1 MILTSIIKDDILT
14 KVKLREVSFMSKIGS
29 IKKNKDLNPSL
40 VLVFGFA
47 AVIFMGAILL
57 NLPIASQNSQS
68 VGFVN
73 ALFTSTSA
81 VCVTGL
87 IVVNTA
93 THWTIFGQVVIMA
106 LIQIGGLG
114 FMTMATLLAL
124 LMGKRIGLKNRIIMQ
139 EELGQFTISG
149 VVRLT
154 IRIVQATF
162 IIEGIGAILLSIKFI
177 PDYGLGK
184 GIYFGIFHSVS
195 AFCNAGFDIIGNS
208 LENYVGSPIV
218 NFTVMGLII
227 LGGIGFTVIIDVL
240 KTKKYKNYSLH
251 TKLVLVIT
259 GGLILSGFVFFFLLE
274 YNNITMN
281 ALSLPDKM
289 LAAMFQSVTPRTAG
303 FNTISTG
310 ALKESSKFLTIIYMF
325 IGGSP
330 GSTAGGIKTATFG
343 VILFAI
349 YMEIIGKDDVEFSRR
364 RISNET
370 VSRSLAILVIALTI
384 VSLVTIILS
393 LVEPEFKFINI
404 LFETVSAF
412 GTVGLSTGLTGDLSM
427 AGKIIISLTMF
438 LGRVGPITVATA
450 IAERHVS
457 HKALIRYA
465 EGKIFVG

>member
-1 MILTSIIKDDILT
+1 MH
-14 KVKLREVSFMSKIGS
+14 KIGS

-40 VLVFGFA
+40 ILVIGFA
-47 AVIFMGAILL
+47 AVIFLGALLL
-57 NLPIASQNSQS
+57 NLPIASQNYQS

-81 VCVTGL
+81 ICVTGL

-93 THWTIFGQVVIMA
+93 AHWSFFGQIVIMA

-154 IRIVQATF
+154 IRIIQATF
-162 IIEGIGAILLSIKFI
+162 IIEGIGAILLSTRFI
-177 PDYGLGK
+177 PDYGLWK
-184 GIYFGIFHSVS
+184 GIYFSIFHSVS

-208 LENYVGSPIV
+208 LENYVGSPVV

-227 LGGIGFTVIIDVL
+227 LGGIGFTVIIDIIR
-240 KTKKYKNYSLH
+240 TKEIKKFSLH
-251 TKLVLVIT
+251 TKLVLLIT
-259 GGLILSGFVFFFLLE
+259 GSLILSGFVFFFLLE
-274 YNNITMN
+274 YNNVTLKG
-281 ALSLPDKM
+281 LSLPNKM

-310 ALKESSKFLTIIYMF
+310 ALRDSSKFLTIIYMF

-343 VILFAI
+343 VIIFAI
-349 YMEIIGKDDVEFSRR
+349 YVEIIGKDDVEFAKR
-364 RISNET
+364 RISGET
-370 VSRSLAILVIALTI
+370 VSRSLAILMIALTI
-384 VSLVTIILS
+384 VSVVAVILS
-393 LVEPEFKFINI
+393 LTESGFEFLNI

-412 GTVGLSTGLTGDLSM
+412 GTVGLSTGLTGDLS
-427 AGKIIISLTMF
+427 AVGKIIISITMF
-438 LGRVGPITVATA
+438 LGRLGPITVATA
-450 IAERHVS
+450 IAERHTGQ
-457 HKALIRYA
+457 KALIRYP

>member
-1 MILTSIIKDDILT
+1 MH
-14 KVKLREVSFMSKIGS
+14 KIGS
-29 IKKNKDLNPSL
+29 IQKNKDLNPSL
-40 VLVFGFA
+40 ILVFGFA

-57 NLPIASQNSQS
+57 NLPIASQNNQS

-81 VCVTGL
+81 ICVTGL

-154 IRIVQATF
+154 IRIIQATF
-162 IIEGIGAILLSIKFI
+162 IIEGIGAILLSIRFI
-177 PDYGLGK
+177 PDYGFWK
-184 GIYFGIFHSVS
+184 GIYFGVFHAVS

-208 LENYVGSPIV
+208 LENYVGSPII
-218 NFTVMGLII
+218 NLTVMGLII

-240 KTKKYKNYSLH
+240 RTKKIKSFSLH
-251 TKLVLVIT
+251 TKLVLLMT
-259 GGLILSGFVFFFLLE
+259 GSLILSGFVFFFLLE
-274 YNNITMN
+274 YNNVTLN
-281 ALSLPDKM
+281 GLSLPDKM

-303 FNTISTG
+303 FNTIPTG
-310 ALKESSKFLTIIYMF
+310 ALRDSSKFLTIIYMF

-343 VILFAI
+343 VIIFAI
-349 YMEIIGKDDVEFSRR
+349 YVEIIGKDDVEFAKR
-364 RISNET
+364 RISTET
-370 VSRSLAILVIALTI
+370 VSRSLAILMIALTI
-384 VSLVTIILS
+384 VSVVAIILS
-393 LVEPEFKFINI
+393 LTESGFEFLDI

-412 GTVGLSTGLTGDLSM
+412 GTVGLSTGVTGNLSTV
-427 AGKIIISLTMF
+427 GKIIISITMF
-438 LGRVGPITVATA
+438 LGRLGPITVATA
-450 IAERHVS
+450 IAERHTGQ
-457 HKALIRYA
+457 KALIKYP